1 MGNGLYWPQISACVC
16 VTASN
21 MSSWNQI
28 IPVLCGL
35 ALEEFISGH
44 ALVGDEKMD

>member
-1 MGNGLYWPQISACVC
+1 
-16 VTASN
+16 

-28 IPVLCGL
+28 IPVLSGL

-44 ALVGDEKMD
+44 ALSIGYATHTVLVPHICATDVTDTLKG